1 MDAIEPSRCKYLS
14 LTRSWKRNATLP
26 DQRTMKLTYIKQ
38 ASEPNGDAGDQ
49 YTGPDR
55 FGRVAGQRWPQGE
68 MELVLASP
76 WRADINR

>member
-1 MDAIEPSRCKYLS
+1 
-14 LTRSWKRNATLP
+14 
-26 DQRTMKLTYIKQ
+26 MKLTYIKQ